1 MSIQKKKDRDIFQ
14 DTTRTRNDHFD
25 MRIEKLVF
33 YFWDF
38 IAKIVYGKVICLV
51 FVFDYDRLRDRD
63 RDRDRDL
70 YKINES

>member
-1 MSIQKKKDRDIFQ
+1 
-14 DTTRTRNDHFD
+14 